1 MTEINSQQAFQQ
13 ALADLPVKKQ
23 RQIGAKFIRNV
34 LDLTS
39 EPRFRDAV
47 ILLEKPELTAEELL
61 DGYHSIHALYVQT
74 HPRSDLSQLDYARQA
89 EHFVAEA
96 CLVCFSPVYEETE
109 VHHLAEK
116 AAMYCCM
123 ARTCAGIRHDEEAP
137 QLAQSQEMLAQEIK
151 DQHKLLSEFLGRAGP

>member
-1 MTEINSQQAFQQ
+1 MFQINSQQSFQQ

-23 RQIGAKFIRNV
+23 RQAGAKFIGNV

-39 EPRFRDAV
+39 EPRFRDVLA
-47 ILLEKPELTAEELL
+47 LLEKPDLTAEELL

-74 HPRSDLSQLDYARQA
+74 HPRSDLSQLDYAQQA

-96 CLVCFSPVYEETE
+96 CLVCLSPVYEETR
-109 VHHLAEK
+109 VHHLAQK

-123 ARTCAGIRHDEEAP
+123 ARTCAGIKHDEEVP
-137 QLAQSQEMLAQEIK
+137 QLAQAQEMLAKEIR
-151 DQHKLLSEFLGRAGP
+151 DQYRLLSELLNQG